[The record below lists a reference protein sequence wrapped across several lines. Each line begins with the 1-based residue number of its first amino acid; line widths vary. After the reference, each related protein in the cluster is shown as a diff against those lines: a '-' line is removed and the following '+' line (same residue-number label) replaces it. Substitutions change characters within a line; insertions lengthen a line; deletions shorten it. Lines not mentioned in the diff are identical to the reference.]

1 MIILFVPILL
11 LLLLIATF
19 ILLLCKRWKLAIGS
33 MVCCIGLDWWTETIP
48 LNLFH
53 ADNSDDRDLRVAAYN
68 IDCLGWGE
76 KHEGWEHDL
85 IEFIAET
92 NADILFLSE
101 FQYHDFGGY
110 THLLDTITKTKFFK
124 SVVDV
129 KYGRKDVIYSKY
141 PVKDFHRIDINSKF
155 CESDSIYKEI
165 TVDYYQK
172 LLPMIYQ
179 MRVNAKGK
187 DVQLVCCHLA
197 SNEFNV
203 AKKMM
208 KEKGLGAFW
217 NNLNKGYVYREVEV
231 NSIVEALD
239 PSLPTILM
247 GDLNDINGSTTMS
260 ILQKAGLQ
268 DAWWQAGS
276 GYGHTYYKQ
285 GLYFRLDHV
294 LTSKDI
300 EVLNV
305 SVPTF
310 NASDHYP
317 ILTDIRFKE

>member
-1 MIILFVPILL
+1 MLVLTIPIVLL
-11 LLLLIATF
+11 VLVFSSIGFLVF
-19 ILLLCKRWKLAIGS
+19 KRWKWATGCV
-33 MVCCIGLDWWTETIP
+33 VCCIALNWWTQTFP

-53 ADNSDDRDLRVAAYN
+53 SSSDDRDLRVAAYN

-76 KHEGWEHDL
+76 KHEGWEDEL
-85 IEFIAET
+85 VAFIEET
-92 NADILFLSE
+92 DADILFLSE
-101 FQYHDFGGY
+101 FQYHDFGAY
-110 THLLDTITKTKFFK
+110 THLLDTITKTKFYK
-124 SVVDV
+124 SVADV
-129 KYGRKDVIYSKY
+129 KYGRKDVVYSKY
-141 PVKDFHRIDINSKF
+141 PITDFHRIDINPKF
-155 CESDSIYKEI
+155 CETDSLYKEI
-165 TVDYYQK
+165 TVDYYQN

-179 MRVNAKGK
+179 MKVNVNGK
-187 DVQLVCCHLA
+187 DVQLICCHLA

-217 NNLNKGYVYREVEV
+217 SNLNKGYVYREVEA
-231 NSIVEALD
+231 NSIVEAHD
-239 PSLPTILM
+239 KSMPTILM

-294 LTSKDI
+294 MTSKDI

-305 SVPTF
+305 SVPKCQ
-310 NASDHYP
+310 ASDHYP
-317 ILTDIRFKE
+317 IVADIKMK